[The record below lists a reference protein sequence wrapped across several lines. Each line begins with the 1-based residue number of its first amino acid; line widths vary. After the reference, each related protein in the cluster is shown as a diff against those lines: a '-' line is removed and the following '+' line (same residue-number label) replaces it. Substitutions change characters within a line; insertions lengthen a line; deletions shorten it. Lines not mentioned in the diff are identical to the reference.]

1 MKIVIKKQI
10 GLEFLGEAY
19 KDSYLTF
26 RTMPLREYEEILPT
40 IEAIGEDGKKSLNL
54 IKTVLEDHFIEGKFE
69 GEAVAKEDL
78 QEFDLDTL
86 TRCFQLFT
94 GQADPKVPSS

>member
-10 GLEFLGEAY
+10 SLEFLGEAF

-26 RTMPLREYEEILPT
+26 RTMPLREYEELLPT
-40 IEAIGEDGKKSLNL
+40 IEGIGDDGKKSLNL
-54 IKTVLEDHFIEGKFE
+54 IKKVLEEHFIEGKFE
-69 GEAVAKEDL
+69 NQEVTKDDL

-86 TRCFQLFT
+86 TKCFQMFT
-94 GQADPKVPSS
+94 GQADPKVV